1 MWIAILCV
9 AVIKRP
15 GRILLGDLTAYDN
28 IAISLR
34 SDRISTKE
42 ERKRVESVMVELD
55 ILALKKQYPKTLSGG
70 EKQRVSVA
78 RALVRNP
85 DLILAD
91 EPTGALDQAT
101 GQQLMALF
109 YRFHQNGHIIF
120 MVTHDDML
128 ADMCSKTLLL
138 KDGKLSECKF
148 ARAPTL

>member
-91 EPTGALDQAT
+91 ELTGALDQAT

-109 YRFHQNGHIIF
+109 YRFHQNGHTIF